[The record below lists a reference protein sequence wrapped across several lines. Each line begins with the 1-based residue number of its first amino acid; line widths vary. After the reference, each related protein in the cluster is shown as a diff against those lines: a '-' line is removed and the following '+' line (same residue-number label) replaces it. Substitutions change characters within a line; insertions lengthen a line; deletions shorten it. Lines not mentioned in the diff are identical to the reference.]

1 MELFVSLPRNE
12 VALAKAAAA
21 NGANAIKVHM
31 NVEHRASGPGFG
43 SFAEE
48 SKAVLEI
55 IGAVDIPVGLMPGAG
70 PEQLPSPAELT
81 QLAKA
86 GLDFVDIY
94 THHMPLWFI
103 DLPLKLILA
112 FHEFDGLTEPPYYCT
127 HFPWP
132 PESNRNRIYMAEASF
147 MTPEDYGKP
156 FTYADLRRLRIFQEY
171 VDAPMLVPTQKR
183 ITPQDAVWLQ
193 RSGAGAL
200 MIGAVVTG
208 QTAESVGTATAA
220 YRAALDGDKK

>member
-12 VALAKAAAA
+12 VALAKAAAE
-21 NGANAIKVHM
+21 NGATAIKVHM
-31 NVEHRASGPGFG
+31 NVEHRASGTRFG

-48 SKAVLEI
+48 FKAVREI
-55 IGAVDIPVGLMPGAG
+55 ISAVNIPVGLMPGADPANLPTPG
-70 PEQLPSPAELT
+70 EFEQLAN
-81 QLAKA
+81 A
-86 GLDFVDIY
+86 GLSFLDIY

-147 MTPEDYGKP
+147 MVPEDYGKP
-156 FTYADLRRLRIFQEY
+156 FSYADLRRLRIFQEY
-171 VDAPMLVPTQKR
+171 LDVPMLVPTQKH
-183 ITPQDAVWLQ
+183 ITPEDAVWLQ
-193 RSGAGAL
+193 RSGAGGI
-200 MIGAVVTG
+200 MIGAIVAG
-208 QTAESVGTATAA
+208 HSADSIGKATAA
-220 YRAALDGDKK
+220 YRTALDGDKK